1 MGLFRKRPEGPL
13 EDWQPRLYAM
23 LIGFVLIVAW
33 LIAFIAKNNDSVKI
47 DFVIFAGHAS
57 LIWLMILLLAIGFLG
72 GVVLSQ
78 VYRRRRQLRGGAR
91 QDRGADG

>member
-1 MGLFRKRPEGPL
+1 MRLFGKQPEGRL

-23 LIGFVLIVAW
+23 LIAFVLVVAW

-78 VYRRRRQLRGGAR
+78 MYRRRRQLGGGAK
-91 QDRGADG
+91 QDRGPDS